1 MGLADEP
8 EATRSRPETGGV
20 MLRDEEVVYRLRC
33 GLGVGAQPC
42 EGEMGCGG
50 ERRGVWGCAWGE

>member
-33 GLGVGAQPC
+33 GLGEAALPC
-42 EGEMGCGG
+42 EG
-50 ERRGVWGCAWGE
+50 